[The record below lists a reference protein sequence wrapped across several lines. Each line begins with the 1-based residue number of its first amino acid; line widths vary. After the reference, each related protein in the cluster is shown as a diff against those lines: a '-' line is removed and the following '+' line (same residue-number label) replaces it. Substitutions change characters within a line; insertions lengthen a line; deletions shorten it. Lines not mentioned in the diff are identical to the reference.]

1 MTLTENTTSISRRGA
16 TLNRVSLPIRN
27 EVRARKYLPFEFR
40 ARLYSRVSELAK
52 LSMSYQKIQTEIFDS
67 THIWLSKGSISEW
80 VRGNHS
86 PSGGKNKFQAVASPE
101 LAYVIGVIAGDGNLS
116 VHGYNYEM
124 LLSVTDRDFAEEFS
138 RCLAK
143 ILGKSNLYK
152 VRWSEKRKR
161 WIVQGSSIFLH
172 RFLRGGWQRLKR
184 YVEHCYRCRASF
196 LRALFDGEGTIG
208 LNRISIYNTDL
219 RLIQYIRLLLSK
231 FGIETRIPYVRRLA
245 GSILKDPRTGILYER
260 RKDCYT
266 LTIRAACCRQ
276 FARHV
281 GFAIQR
287 KNRLLPSLRVR
298 SFGETIP
305 SD

>member
-1 MTLTENTTSISRRGA
+1 MTLTENTASISRRGESPD
-16 TLNRVSLPIRN
+16 RVMLPSRS
-27 EVRARKYLPFEFR
+27 EVRVQKYLPFEVRVRLR
-40 ARLYSRVSELAK
+40 ARVLELNK
-52 LSMSYQKIQTEIFDS
+52 LSMNYPQIQNEIFNS

-80 VRGNHS
+80 VRGIHD
-86 PSGGKNKFQAVASPE
+86 PSGGKNKFRAVASPE

-116 VHGYNYEM
+116 IHGYNYEM

-143 ILGKSNLYK
+143 ILGKPNLYK

-208 LNRISIYNTDL
+208 KNGISIYNTDL
-219 RLIQYIRLLLSK
+219 RLLQYIRPLLSK
-231 FGIETRIPYVRRLA
+231 FGIETRNPYVHSLA

-260 RKDCYT
+260 RRDCYT
-266 LTIRAACCRQ
+266 LAIRIAGSLQ
-276 FARHV
+276 FAKHV
-281 GFAIQR
+281 GFSIKR
-287 KNRLLPSLRVR
+287 KSRLLPQ
-298 SFGETIP
+298 P
-305 SD
+305 SP

>member
-1 MTLTENTTSISRRGA
+1 MTLTENTASISRRD
-16 TLNRVSLPIRN
+16 TPLNRVSLPVRN
-27 EVRARKYLPFEFR
+27 EVRVRKYLPFEIR
-40 ARLYSRVSELAK
+40 VRLHSRVLELAK
-52 LSMSYQKIQTEIFDS
+52 HSMSYLQVQTEIFDS

-80 VRGNHS
+80 VRGNHN

-101 LAYVIGVIAGDGNLS
+101 LAYVIGVIAGDGNLN

-260 RKDCYT
+260 RRDCYT
-266 LTIRAACCRQ
+266 LAIRIAGSLQ

-281 GFAIQR
+281 GFSIKR
-287 KNRLLPSLRVR
+287 KSRLLPQ
-298 SFGETIP
+298 P
-305 SD
+305 SP